1 MHGGTKGAAGDV
13 LCGSELSELIHCAS
27 KSAAVIAGCMVVAE
41 KVQASQHRSQQV
53 CSLLLN
59 EKPLAMRLNDA
70 MHDQCS

>member
-1 MHGGTKGAAGDV
+1 MNGGTKGAAGAV
-13 LCGSELSELIHCAS
+13 LCGSELIHCAS